1 MEEGFSAVDV
11 QRKPVL
17 LYDGLCGFCDSA
29 VRFVL
34 RFDTQGVMRF
44 APLQGEFAA
53 SVIGRHLPIRE
64 VDSLI
69 LVESESQKGEEH
81 VHVRSEAVLRIA
93 WYMGGLWKAFV
104 IFRIIPRPLRD
115 WSYDVFARSRYRY
128 FGRLDS
134 CSMPPSKA
142 SYRFLD

>member
-1 MEEGFSAVDV
+1 MDG
-11 QRKPVL
+11 QREPVL
-17 LYDGLCGFCDSA
+17 LYDGLCGFCDRA

-34 RFDTQGVMRF
+34 RFDPQGVMRF

-53 SVIGRHLPIRE
+53 SVIGRHLSLGE

-69 LVESESQKGEEH
+69 LVEPESQKGEEH

-104 IFRIIPRPLRD
+104 IFRIIPSP
-115 WSYDVFARSRYRY
+115 
-128 FGRLDS
+128 
-134 CSMPPSKA
+134 
-142 SYRFLD
+142 

>member
-1 MEEGFSAVDV
+1 MGIER
-11 QRKPVL
+11 QKPVL
-17 LYDGLCGFCDSA
+17 LYDGLCGFCDRA

-34 RFDTQGVMRF
+34 RFDPQGVIHF
-44 APLQGEFAA
+44 APLQGKFAA
-53 SVIGRHLPIRE
+53 SVIGRHLPLRE
-64 VDSLI
+64 IDSLI
-69 LVESESQKGEEH
+69 LVESNGQNGEEQ
-81 VHVRSEAVLRIA
+81 VYVRSEAVLKVA

-115 WSYDVFARSRYRY
+115 WLYDVFARSRYRY

-134 CSMPPSKA
+134 CSIPPSEM